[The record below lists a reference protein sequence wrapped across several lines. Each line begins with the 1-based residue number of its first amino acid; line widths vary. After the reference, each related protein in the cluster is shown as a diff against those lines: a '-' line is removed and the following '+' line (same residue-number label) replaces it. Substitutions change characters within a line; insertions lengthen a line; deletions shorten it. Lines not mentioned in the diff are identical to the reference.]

1 MQDPA
6 RPPRHDLSL
15 EAVILDVDGTLVDS
29 ERDGHRVAF
38 NIAFEEFGLPWRWD
52 VEEYGR
58 LLAVTGGQTRLHAYL
73 ESQGVAEEQRAD
85 LVPRLHR
92 RKTEVFLE
100 LVAAGKVEARPGVR
114 EFLDEVS
121 AAGLRLAV
129 ATTGSLAWVEPLLE
143 RHFGRDR
150 FEVVVGGDDVKAT
163 KPDPAAYLIA
173 LERLGLEA
181 RDTVAVEDSVPGL
194 GAARA
199 AGVPC
204 VVVVN
209 DYTRGQDFSGAALV
223 VDGFADLDVATLR
236 RLTEPP
242 AG

>member
-1 MQDPA
+1 VG
-6 RPPRHDLSL
+6 RPHRHLPSL

-38 NIAFEEFGLPWRWD
+38 NAAFEEFGLPWRWD

-58 LLAVTGGQTRLHAYL
+58 LLAVTGGRARLDAYL
-73 ESQGVAEEQRAD
+73 EEQGVAEEERAG
-85 LVPRLHR
+85 LVRRLHQ

-100 LVAAGKVEARPGVR
+100 LVTAGKVPARPGVGP
-114 EFLDEVS
+114 FLDEVV
-121 AAGLRLAV
+121 ACGLRLAV
-129 ATTGSLAWVEPLLE
+129 ATTGSLAWVVPLLDG
-143 RHFGRDR
+143 HFGGDR
-150 FEVVVGGDDVKAT
+150 FEVVVGGDDVKET

-173 LERLGLEA
+173 LERLGLEPSQA
-181 RDTVAVEDSVPGL
+181 VAVEDSVPGL

-209 DYTRGQDFSGAALV
+209 DYTRGHDFAGAALV
-223 VDGFADLDVATLR
+223 VDSFSDLDVPTLR
-236 RLTEPP
+236 RLAGVREP
-242 AG
+242 